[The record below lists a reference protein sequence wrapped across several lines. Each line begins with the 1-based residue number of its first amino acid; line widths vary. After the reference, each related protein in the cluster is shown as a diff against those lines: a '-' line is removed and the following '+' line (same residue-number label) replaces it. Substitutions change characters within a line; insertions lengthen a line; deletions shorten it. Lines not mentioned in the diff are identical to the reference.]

1 VFFIEAVITSASIK
15 LKTPGT
21 WDDVLLLTGDDVL
34 LLTGDD
40 VLLLTGDDVLLLTW
54 DDVSSVKVG
63 LVLFLEDL
71 DLLCGLLAFLCG
83 LLDFLCGLL
92 LRGR

>member
-21 WDDVLLLTGDDVL
+21 WDDVLLLTG
-34 LLTGDD
+34 
-40 VLLLTGDDVLLLTW
+40 